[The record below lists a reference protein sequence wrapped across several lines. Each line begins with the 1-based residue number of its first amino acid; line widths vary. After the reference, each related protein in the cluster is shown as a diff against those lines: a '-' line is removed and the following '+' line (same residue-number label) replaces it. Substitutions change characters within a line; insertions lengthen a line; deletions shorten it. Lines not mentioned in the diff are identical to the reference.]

1 MYILLIIIFLLVSF
15 FLVDAIPEFYT
26 WQSRIKTGGFQ
37 DRKSWK
43 DKVLAIS
50 KTWLHSTPI
59 IKLTD
64 NNRLIIID
72 ILQGNYKRNAIQSW
86 QEAALVLGL
95 NGYVA
100 ATGDYKTRNDIEN
113 FFHSKMDGN
122 GWKIKP
128 TESDHS
134 ILGYA
139 LLDAHFIDHS
149 KYRKAMDET
158 YQMILSLKGADGT
171 VAYKMHNSDYRFVDT
186 IGFICPFLVNYG
198 LKFNIP
204 EAVNLAIKQ
213 ITEYQKYGMMDNEN
227 IPCHTYNVYTKIP
240 TGLFGWGRGI
250 GWFVIGLID
259 SWKALS
265 NEHPHNK
272 VLEDMIIKTA
282 RSVLKLQHEK
292 GGFNW
297 LVFVKESR
305 IDSSA
310 VATLCWFFTLASEIP
325 EIANECIF
333 AKEKGLAYLQSVTR
347 RNGAVDF
354 SQGDTK
360 AIGVYSQNFDILP
373 FTQGFV
379 LRTLMQL
386 PTL

>member
-1 MYILLIIIFLLVSF
+1 MEFLLIITLFFFIIFLI
-15 FLVDAIPEFYT
+15 DAIPQFLT
-26 WQSRIKTGGFQ
+26 WQSRIKIGRFH
-37 DRKSWK
+37 DRQSWNER
-43 DKVLAIS
+43 VLKIGT
-50 KTWLHSTPI
+50 KWLHSTPI

-72 ILQGNYKRNAIQSW
+72 ILKGNYKRNAIQFW

-95 NGYVA
+95 NKYVA
-100 ATGDYKTRNDIEN
+100 ATGDAEARNEIQN
-113 FFHSKMDGN
+113 FFQSKMDGN

-128 TESDHS
+128 TESDHA

-139 LLDAHFIDHS
+139 LLDADFIDHS

-158 YQMILSLKGADGT
+158 YQMILSLKDDDGT

-213 ITEYQKYGMMDNEN
+213 IAEYQKYGMMDKEN
-227 IPCHTYNVYTKIP
+227 IPCHTYNVHTKIP

-265 NEHPHNK
+265 NEDPHKK
-272 VLEDMIIKTA
+272 VLEDIIIKTA
-282 RSVLKLQHEK
+282 RSVLKFQHEK

-305 IDSSA
+305 IDSST

-379 LRTLMQL
+379 LRTLSH
-386 PTL
+386 